1 MDTTKIHQLI
11 AELDAEITLHKE
23 AIQALQRLL
32 PTAKLEVAASDQMIQ
47 SDSIKRISFG
57 AEDSYVELAVKII
70 TSNGYR
76 PLPMKEIVNRIRIL
90 RNDPNIERR
99 SVEATLYRH
108 MKMKG
113 DSARVTKV
121 APGIYG
127 VKRMPREISVA

>member
-1 MDTTKIHQLI
+1 MDIAKIHELI
-11 AELDAEITLHKE
+11 AQLDAEITLHKE
-23 AIQALQRLL
+23 AILALQRLL
-32 PTAKLEVAASDQMIQ
+32 PPAKLGIAVSDQMVQ
-47 SDSIKRISFG
+47 SDSIKRINFG
-57 AEDSYVELAVKII
+57 TEDSYVELAVKII
-70 TSNGYR
+70 TSNDYR

-90 RNDPNIERR
+90 RNDQNIERR

-113 DSARVTKV
+113 DKARVTKV

>member
-1 MDTTKIHQLI
+1 MDTAKIHQLI

-57 AEDSYVELAVKII
+57 TEESYVELAVKII
-70 TSNGYR
+70 TSNDFR
-76 PLPMKEIVNRIRIL
+76 PLPMKEIVNRIRLL
-90 RNDPNIERR
+90 RNDQSIERR

-113 DSARVTKV
+113 DKARVVKV